1 MEHDDWA
8 QVVIEFTDKTTAEQ
22 VAVECLLPELAAAQ
36 ADGVITCWW
45 FVRKTPY
52 WRLRYRP
59 AANDVPHRLA
69 HALDVLTAE
78 GRIAGWTTGIYE
90 PEVHA
95 FGGSAAMSAAHDLFA
110 RDSLNVVAYL
120 GRQRAVLPGT
130 PCLGRREVG
139 MLLCSVL
146 MRGARQDWYEQGD
159 VWAKVAQH
167 RTSAPALLPSAR
179 VRLKTVLYKL
189 MTIDVSPTGTPV
201 GADPLATIFDWS
213 RAFHHA
219 GEYLADLAR
228 HGELQRGL
236 RAVLAHHVIFH
247 WNRLGLSYAEQS
259 TLAQLAKEVVMME
272 QESGAMA
279 PETSADLTRVTAVE
293 TQVSEEGVPA
303 AERLRH
309 ALADQLRDKGTV
321 RSERVD
327 AAIRSVPR
335 EIFVRRF
342 EPSASLEEAY
352 SDTPIYTKFN
362 DSGVSISAV
371 SQPTVNGLMLE
382 LTDAQEGMRVAEIGA
397 GSGLFAAYLGYL
409 VGEKG
414 QVFTVDVDQDLVD
427 AARAN
432 LEVAG
437 ARNVTAI
444 LGDGALGHRE
454 AAPYDRIVATV
465 GARGI
470 PTAWLDQL
478 APNGRLIVPLRL
490 RGTVSRA
497 IAFERDAAG
506 HWRSVRSQMCTFMPL
521 RGLADDARH
530 LVTLTPDGSVA
541 LHTHREQAVDEGL
554 LAGVLDGPSTEAW
567 TGVKLR
573 GPESPEWMELWLAC
587 VMPSGLSRM
596 PMERSTIDS
605 GLIKTPYPSSCAVVD
620 KGDLAYLVRRPAE
633 RAPDGGQLFE
643 FGVVGYGSGG
653 HELAERVVNALR
665 TWDSDYRSR
674 SVQFEIQALDAETPE
689 YRPGRFA
696 FDTPLN
702 RVVIEWQ

>member
-1 MEHDDWA
+1 MEHGDWA
-8 QVVIEFTDKTTAEQ
+8 QAVIEFTDRETAEQ
-22 VAVECLLPELAAAQ
+22 VAVECLHPELAGAQ
-36 ADGVITCWW
+36 ADGAITGWW

-52 WRLRYRP
+52 WRLRYLP
-59 AANDVPHRLA
+59 MVNDVPHRLA
-69 HALDVLTAE
+69 HVLDVLAADD
-78 GRIAGWTTGIYE
+78 RIVGWTTGIYE

-95 FGGSAAMSAAHDLFA
+95 FGGSAAMRAAHDLFA
-110 RDSLNVVAYL
+110 RDSLNILGYL
-120 GRQRAVLPGT
+120 GRQRAVPPGT

-139 MLLCSVL
+139 ILLCSVL

-167 RTSAPALLPSAR
+167 RASAPSLPPSAR
-179 VRLKTVLYKL
+179 ARLKAALYKL
-189 MTIDVSPTGTPV
+189 MTVEAIPTGTPA
-201 GADPLATIFDWS
+201 GRDPLTAISDWS
-213 RAFHHA
+213 GAFQHA

-259 TLAQLAKEVVMME
+259 TLAHLAKEIVMIE
-272 QESGAMA
+272 QESAAVA
-279 PETSADLTRVTAVE
+279 PETSADPTEVAVE
-293 TQVSEEGVPA
+293 TQVVPT

-327 AAIRSVPR
+327 EAIRSVPR
-335 EIFVRRF
+335 DIFVRRF
-342 EPSASLEEAY
+342 EPSVSLEEAY
-352 SDTPIYTKFN
+352 ADTPIYTKFN
-362 DSGVSISAV
+362 DSGVSVSAV

-382 LTDAQEGMRVAEIGA
+382 LTDAQEDMRVAEIGA

-432 LEVAG
+432 LEAAG

-444 LGDGALGHRE
+444 LGDGALGHPE

-465 GARGI
+465 GAHGI
-470 PTAWLDQL
+470 PVAWLDQL
-478 APNGRLIVPLRL
+478 APDGRLIVPLRL

-497 IAFERDAAG
+497 IAFERDADRP
-506 HWRSVRSQMCTFMPL
+506 WRSVRSEMCTFMPL

-530 LVTLTPDGSVA
+530 IVALTPDGSVA
-541 LHTHREQAVDEGL
+541 LQTHREQAVDEARL
-554 LAGVLDGPSTEAW
+554 VGVLNKPITEAW
-567 TGVKLR
+567 TGVKFR
-573 GPESPEWMELWLAC
+573 GLESPEWMELWLAC
-587 VMPSGLSRM
+587 VMQGGLSRM
-596 PMERSTIDS
+596 PVEQSAIDR
-605 GLIKTPYPSSCAVVD
+605 GLIKRPYPSSCAVVD
-620 KGDLAYLVRRPAE
+620 RGDLAHLVRRPAE
-633 RAPDGGQLFE
+633 RAPDGGQLYE

-653 HELAERVVNALR
+653 DELAGRVADALR
-665 TWDSDYRSR
+665 TWDRDYRSR
-674 SVQFEIQALDAETPE
+674 TVRFEIQPLDAEPTE
-689 YRPGRFA
+689 SRPGRFA

-702 RVVIEWQ
+702 RIVIEWQ